1 MDPAIEE
8 RLKKGAVALGE
19 YWRAGDRCATGWG
32 VNPLAIVDGED
43 SEKAIERWACSCEK
57 KSRFCKAKALWFRLA
72 LMELREECAGEFGIA
87 LMMASYEWDLTGLT
101 LKYPIN
107 QPAPGGKVIGIGQKG
122 LLTMGSLL
130 NLMKVPETFVSTVQL
145 MQAFPG
151 AKIDSIQEP
160 APKPVAELAAVAD
173 GGGEEPFE

>member
-1 MDPAIEE
+1 MDPAIED
-8 RLKKGAVALGE
+8 RLKKGATALGQ

-32 VNPLAIVDGED
+32 VNLSAFVDGED
-43 SEKAIERWACSCEK
+43 SEKAVERWACSCEK

-72 LMELREECAGEFGIA
+72 LMELREECEGEFGIA
-87 LMMASYEWDLTGLT
+87 LMMNATEWDLTGLT
-101 LKYPIN
+101 LKYPIG

-122 LLTMGSLL
+122 LLTMASLL
-130 NLMKVPETFVSTVQL
+130 NLMKVPETLVSTVQL

-151 AKIDSIQEP
+151 AKIDSVEVPKP
-160 APKPVAELAAVAD
+160 APVAELAAVSD